1 VMPVVKKKIARVVL
15 QNKLAI
21 AYAQKRGTC
30 LLSEE
35 VVALVALLKELGYE
49 EEITSTDQSKNP
61 RVS

>member
-1 VMPVVKKKIARVVL
+1 MPVVKKKIARVVL
-15 QNKLAI
+15 RNKLAI

-49 EEITSTDQSKNP
+49 EKITSEDQSESP

>member
-1 VMPVVKKKIARVVL
+1 MPVVKKKIARVVL

-21 AYAQKRGTC
+21 AYEQKRGTC